1 MSNVSTKMNRIL
13 RVLVTGFAIAIAG
26 GYAAMAPLLAQ
37 QRASNFDDIFIAEDT
52 DSFDPGLP
60 VGAQFPPI
68 RALYQGRE
76 ITEIDRF
83 VGDKGAVFIA
93 NRSVD
98 W

>member
-1 MSNVSTKMNRIL
+1 MKTLPACLSLLLFLAGQGIL
-13 RVLVTGFAIAIAG
+13 GTA
-26 GYAAMAPLLAQ
+26 LAQ
-37 QRASNFDDIFIAEDT
+37 RPPLNPDNVFIPEDT

-60 VGAQFPPI
+60 IGTSFPPI

-76 ITEIDRF
+76 ITDVDQFIR
-83 VGDKGAVFIA
+83 DKGAVFLV

>member
-1 MSNVSTKMNRIL
+1 MKKRLGFLTAGT
-13 RVLVTGFAIAIAG
+13 VL
-26 GYAAMAPLLAQ
+26 AAAACVGLLEPLAAQ
-37 QRASNFDDIFIAEDT
+37 QRRALNPDDIFISEDT

-60 VGAQFPPI
+60 IGAQFPRI

-76 ITEIDRF
+76 ITDIDQFIR
-83 VGDKGAVFIA
+83 DKGAVFIA

>member
-1 MSNVSTKMNRIL
+1 MKKVLTIAVACLVVAAIGIYLFRESIFNAIEP
-13 RVLVTGFAIAIAG
+13 LVTSSMFV
-26 GYAAMAPLLAQ
+26 
-37 QRASNFDDIFIAEDT
+37 SEDT

-60 VGAQFPPI
+60 IGAQFPAI

-76 ITEIDRF
+76 ITGVDQFIR
-83 VGDKGAVFIA
+83 DKGAIFLA